1 MAATSS
7 LLQGSQLPT
16 SVSTTQTQ
24 AVAPEFY
31 TNYLQ
36 DIANLGQNAVT
47 QGGVAGLSPLQQQ
60 AFQMAP
66 TAAFS
71 GADTAGAASKMLQT
85 AGTTTAPGVVQNYMN
100 PYQSNVVD
108 EMGRLSNLNVQRNI
122 LPALKAAGVSTG
134 GLGSSRMANVTGQT
148 LADIQAALTGQ
159 QYGALSQ
166 GYKDA
171 LSAAQTDLSRGVS
184 AGQGLTNTAN
194 IQSNIGLSGLKNLS
208 DLGALE
214 QAQGQRILDQPMDN
228 AQKFA
233 KLLQGYTIPTGSTS
247 QVTAPGQQGQF
258 TNSPLSQIA
267 GLIAALGA
275 LSQGTSGSTG
285 NNTGGGGLL
294 TNLFNPIQSAISS
307 IFSKDGGSIRMAD
320 GGAVAG
326 GLQSMIQGTAPNVN
340 YNIPRANNPINGN
353 IPNIGMNPPALNVRN
368 LDYQT
373 DPNAFNL
380 NRSTMTGSTPNTS
393 LMVG

>member
-1 MAATSS
+1 MPLSSS
-7 LLQGSQLPT
+7 LLQGSVLPST
-16 SVSTTQTQ
+16 TSTTQTQ

-36 DIANLGQNAVT
+36 DIANLGQSAVT
-47 QGGVAGLSPLQQQ
+47 QGGVAGLSPLQKQ
-60 AFQMAP
+60 ALEMAP

-85 AGTTTAPGVVQNYMN
+85 AGSTTAPGVVQNYMN

-122 LPALKAAGVSTG
+122 LPALKAAGVSSG
-134 GLGSSRMANVTGQT
+134 GLGSTRMANVTGQT

-159 QYGALSQ
+159 QFGALNQ

-171 LSAAQTDLSRGVS
+171 ISAAQTDLSRGVT
-184 AGQGLTNTAN
+184 AGQGLTSTAN
-194 IQSNIGLSGLKNLS
+194 TQSNIGLSGLKNLS
-208 DLGALE
+208 ELGAME
-214 QAQGQRILDQPMDN
+214 QAQGQKLLDQPMDV

-233 KLLQGYTIPTGSTS
+233 KLMQGYTIPTGTTT
-247 QVTAPGQQGQF
+247 QTVKPGEEGQF
-258 TNSPLSQIA
+258 SNSTLSQIT
-267 GLIAALGA
+267 GLLAALGS
-275 LSQGTSGSTG
+275 LSGGSGD
-285 NNTGGGGLL
+285 NTGGGTSILNQIL
-294 TNLFNPIQSAISS
+294 SAFGID
-307 IFSKDGGSIRMAD
+307 FANGGSVKMAD
-320 GGAVAG
+320 GGAVTG

-340 YNIPRANNPINGN
+340 YNIPRANNSINGN
-353 IPNIGMNPPALNVRN
+353 IPNIGMNPPALNIRN

-380 NRSTMTGSTPNTS
+380 NRSTMNGTPPNTS

>member
-1 MAATSS
+1 MPLSSS
-7 LLQGSQLPT
+7 LLQGSVLPST
-16 SVSTTQTQ
+16 TSTTQTQ

-60 AFQMAP
+60 AFEMAP

-71 GADTAGAASKMLQT
+71 GADTAGNAAKMLQT
-85 AGTTTAPGVVQNYMN
+85 AGSTTAPSVVGSYMN

-108 EMGRLSNLNVQRNI
+108 EMGRLSGLNVQRNI
-122 LPALKAAGVSTG
+122 LPALKAAGVSSG
-134 GLGSSRMANVTGQT
+134 GLGSTRMANVTGQT

-159 QYGALSQ
+159 QYSALNQ

-171 LSAAQTDLSRGVS
+171 ISAAQTDLSRGVS
-184 AGQGLTNTAN
+184 AGQGLTSTAN
-194 IQSNIGLSGLKNLS
+194 TQSNIGLTGLKNLS
-208 DLGALE
+208 DLGALQ
-214 QAQGQRILDQPMDN
+214 QAQGQKILDYPMEN

-233 KLLQGYTIPTGSTS
+233 KLMQGYTIPTGTTT
-247 QVTAPGQQGQF
+247 QTVKPGEEGQF
-258 TNSPLSQIA
+258 SNSTLSQIT
-267 GLIAALGA
+267 GLLAALGS
-275 LSQGTSGSTG
+275 LQGGSGD
-285 NNTGGGGLL
+285 NTGGGGNFL
-294 TNLFNPIQSAISS
+294 TS
-307 IFSKDGGSIRMAD
+307 ILSGLGINFANGGPVRMAN

-326 GLQSMIQGTAPNVN
+326 GLQSIVQGANPNVN
-340 YNIPRANNPINGN
+340 SNIPMPSNNINAN
-353 IPNIGMNPPALNVRN
+353 IPNVGMNPPALNIQS

-380 NRSTMTGSTPNTS
+380 NRSTMTGLRPNTG

>member
-16 SVSTTQTQ
+16 SVTSTQTQ

-71 GADTAGAASKMLQT
+71 GADTAGNAANMLQT
-85 AGTTTAPGVVQNYMN
+85 AGTTTAPSVVQNYMN

-108 EMGRLSNLNVQRNI
+108 EMGRLSGLNVQRNI
-122 LPALKAAGVSTG
+122 LPALKAAGVSSG

-148 LADIQAALTGQ
+148 LADIQSALTGQ
-159 QYGALSQ
+159 QYSALSQ

-171 LSAAQTDLSRGVS
+171 ISAAQSDLSRGVS
-184 AGQGLTNTAN
+184 AGQGLNSTATT
-194 IQSNIGLSGLKNLS
+194 QSNIGSTGLKNLS

-214 QAQGQRILDQPMDN
+214 QAQGQKILDNPM
-228 AQKFA
+228 AQAQAFA
-233 KLLQGYTIPTGSTS
+233 KLMQGYTIPTGSTS

-267 GLIAALGA
+267 GLITALGA
-275 LSQGTSGSTG
+275 LSQGTGGGTSGS
-285 NNTGGGGLL
+285 NTGTGSNTGILNTLLSGLGI
-294 TNLFNPIQSAISS
+294 NFA
-307 IFSKDGGSIRMAD
+307 DGGVVNMAD
-320 GGAVAG
+320 GGAIAG
-326 GLQSMIQGTAPNVN
+326 GLQSIVQGAKPNVN
-340 YNIPRANNPINGN
+340 SNIPMPSNNINAN
-353 IPNIGMNPPALNVRN
+353 IPQIGMNPPALNIQS

-380 NRSTMTGSTPNTS
+380 NRSTMTGSMPNTG